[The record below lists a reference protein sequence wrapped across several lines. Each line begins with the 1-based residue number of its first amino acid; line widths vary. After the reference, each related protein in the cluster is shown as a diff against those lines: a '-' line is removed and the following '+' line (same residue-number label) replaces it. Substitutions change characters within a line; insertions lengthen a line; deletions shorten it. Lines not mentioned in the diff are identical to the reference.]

1 MLTLDGKG
9 AWANGRW
16 SVLMDVLPPK
26 NRYFVSIEV
35 FYSKSVFYSATV
47 LELYNED
54 LGNITALFYKMQF

>member
-1 MLTLDGKG
+1 MGQWPLVCI
-9 AWANGRW
+9 NGR
-16 SVLMDVLPPK
+16 PTPK

-54 LGNITALFYKMQF
+54 LGKITALFYKMQF